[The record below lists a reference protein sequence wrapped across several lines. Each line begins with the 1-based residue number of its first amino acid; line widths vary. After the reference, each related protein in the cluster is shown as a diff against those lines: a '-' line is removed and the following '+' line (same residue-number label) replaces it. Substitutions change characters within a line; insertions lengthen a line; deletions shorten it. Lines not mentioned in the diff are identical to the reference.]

1 MKDLGMSTML
11 TETQH
16 LATNGLSTHLL
27 VEGGGCKKQFIYVAL
42 GIAEPPVQCVFF
54 AAGTDAL

>member
-1 MKDLGMSTML
+1 MSTML